1 MNARTAARIAP
12 LHESD
17 PRSRDPVLEELVD
30 FVGYR
35 PNALLTMARKPG
47 VVPALLK
54 LLSVT
59 LRGEARPSA
68 FEVQGFATCPT
79 SQTRVTQTCI
89 ERTQDEDWTLLEPGR
104 VHEFRIATKPSR
116 DPITANAAAATIR
129 MIVRDGKEAHFQDIS
144 FARISLSP

>member
-47 VVPALLK
+47 VV
-54 LLSVT
+54 
-59 LRGEARPSA
+59 
-68 FEVQGFATCPT
+68 
-79 SQTRVTQTCI
+79 
-89 ERTQDEDWTLLEPGR
+89 
-104 VHEFRIATKPSR
+104 
-116 DPITANAAAATIR
+116 
-129 MIVRDGKEAHFQDIS
+129 
-144 FARISLSP
+144 